1 MKKIRIAKIEAAAVI
16 PTRKHPSDAGL
27 DLYSLEAV
35 TIEKQS
41 SVSVRTG
48 IALDIPDGY
57 VGLILPKSR
66 NNYIL
71 GGGVVD
77 AGYQG
82 EIKVKIINPS
92 ALPISI
98 EAGSGIAQLLVVPIE
113 TPAVETVPLANLF
126 AQKSERG
133 ESGGIHA

>member
-1 MKKIRIAKIEAAAVI
+1 MKQIRIAKIEAAAII

-27 DLYSLEAV
+27 DLYALEAV

-41 SVSVRTG
+41 AVSVRTG

-57 VGLILPKSR
+57 VGLVLPKSR

-92 ALPISI
+92 EQTISI
-98 EAGSGIAQLLVVPIE
+98 EAGTGIAQLLVVPIE
-113 TPAVETVPLANLF
+113 TPAVEAVAIENLY
-126 AQKSERG
+126 AEKSERG

>member
-1 MKKIRIAKIEAAAVI
+1 MKQIRIAKIEVAAII

-27 DLYSLEAV
+27 DLFALEAV

-41 SVSVRTG
+41 AVSVRTG

-57 VGLILPKSR
+57 VGLVLPKSR

-92 ALPISI
+92 EQTISI
-98 EAGSGIAQLLVVPIE
+98 EAGTGIAQLLVVPIE
-113 TPAVETVPLANLF
+113 TPAVEAVAIESLYAE
-126 AQKSERG
+126 KSERG